1 MIQKKEIIQ
10 HDRVYELLPKPENSQ
25 QFTELLNWLKEDRQ
39 KVFAHAKF
47 STLSRYIFMAL
58 MVIVA
63 TILVFATSERAE
75 SAKWFLKLF
84 TSFIK

>member
-1 MIQKKEIIQ
+1 MPEKKEIIP

-25 QFTELLNWLKEDRQ
+25 EFTELLNWLKEDRQ
-39 KVFAHAKF
+39 KVFDYAKF

-58 MVIVA
+58 MIIVA
-63 TILVFATSERAE
+63 TILLFSTSERAE